1 MRERNAELTEATLD
15 DAKASTTHMKL
26 AEAQRCAR

>member
-15 DAKASTTHMKL
+15 DAKDSKIA
-26 AEAQRCAR
+26 ARQHAHSGAL